1 MSIIKN
7 GSRDLVKNKESTSI
21 YGSASFKLEGK
32 SIIKDSEYN
41 TEINKSF
48 VNRSTSEQSLDKVIN
63 NERIYKGNN
72 ESLNKPQYFKN
83 GYGDTGSRRE
93 LISRI
98 EYPYK
103 SSQYTR
109 ATIKREERIND
120 RTYSLLNG
128 KENNY
133 KARKNSLIDDKR
145 IDSIIKIKEVD
156 TRGNSL
162 RKNNI
167 TSNIT
172 KRSESV
178 IRENG
183 FKNSANYVNSKLD
196 GIIRVREERVSE
208 TIIKRDISETII
220 KNNIPNIKNYDI
232 QGNRRKS
239 LNIVRNDKLKA
250 KEDILI

>member
-156 TRGNSL
+156 TRG
-162 RKNNI
+162 
-167 TSNIT
+167 
-172 KRSESV
+172 
-178 IRENG
+178 
-183 FKNSANYVNSKLD
+183 
-196 GIIRVREERVSE
+196 
-208 TIIKRDISETII
+208 
-220 KNNIPNIKNYDI
+220 
-232 QGNRRKS
+232 KS
-239 LNIVRNDKLKA
+239 
-250 KEDILI
+250 

>member
-1 MSIIKN
+1 MCI
-7 GSRDLVKNKESTSI
+7 RD
-21 YGSASFKLEGK
+21 
-32 SIIKDSEYN
+32 
-41 TEINKSF
+41 
-48 VNRSTSEQSLDKVIN
+48 R
-63 NERIYKGNN
+63 
-72 ESLNKPQYFKN
+72 
-83 GYGDTGSRRE
+83 
-93 LISRI
+93 
-98 EYPYK
+98 
-103 SSQYTR
+103 YTR

-183 FKNSANYVNSKLD
+183 FKNSANYVNSD
-196 GIIRVREERVSE
+196 VY
-208 TIIKRDISETII
+208 KRQI
-220 KNNIPNIKNYDI
+220 
-232 QGNRRKS
+232 
-239 LNIVRNDKLKA
+239 
-250 KEDILI
+250 